1 MTKRI
6 VVTGIGLVTPIGT
19 GVKPFWENIKS
30 GTCGMSL
37 IESFDT
43 TNYKV
48 KVAGE
53 IKDFDPT
60 QWIGKKEAK
69 RMDRFTQFSIAA
81 SRLAVEDASL
91 EITQDN
97 ADRIGVY
104 MGCGIG
110 GLDTIQDSSHKMFS
124 KGADRIS
131 PFFIPMSISNMAA
144 GNVSIDLGIKGSCLT
159 YNTACASSASAIGEA
174 LKDLRCGIHDVMLA
188 GGTEASITPLGI
200 GGFQAMT
207 ALCESSDPMR
217 ASIPFDK
224 DRSGFVMAE
233 GAAMLV
239 LETLDHALSRGAK
252 IYAELLG
259 YGATSDAHHITTPAP
274 GGEGGSRAMKAALRD
289 AGLTPEDIGYINAHG
304 TSTPYNDIFE
314 TAAIKSAFGPYAYKV
329 PVSSTKSMTGHLL
342 GAAGGVESAVCALAL
357 QNGFIPATI
366 NFNEADPECDLDY
379 VPNLGREANI
389 SYALT
394 NSLGFGGHNAT
405 LIFGKYPLGDAL

>member
-1 MTKRI
+1 MKNRV
-6 VVTGIGLVTPIGT
+6 VVTGLGIISPIGT
-19 GVKPFWENIKS
+19 GKEAFWTGIKE
-30 GTCGMSL
+30 GKCGIDM

-43 TNYKV
+43 ENFKV

-53 IKDFDPT
+53 VKDFDPT
-60 QWIGKKEAK
+60 VFVNKKEAK
-69 RMDRFTQFSIAA
+69 RMDRFTQFAIGA
-81 SRLAVEDASL
+81 SKLAIEDANL
-91 EITQDN
+91 TINDDN
-97 ADRIGVY
+97 AENIGIY

-110 GLDTIQDSSHKMFS
+110 GLITIEDSAGKLFS

-144 GNVSIDLGIKGSCLT
+144 GNVSIELGVKGSCLT

-174 LKDLRCGIHDVMLA
+174 LKELRYGNHDVMIA
-188 GGTEASITPLGI
+188 GGTEASISALGV

-207 ALCESSDPMR
+207 ALCESHDPNR

-239 LETLDHALSRGAK
+239 LEKLEHAQKRGAH
-252 IYAELLG
+252 IYAELVG
-259 YGATSDAHHITTPAP
+259 YGSTSDSHHITTPAP
-274 GGEGGSRAMKAALRD
+274 GGEGGARAMKMAIKD
-289 AGLTPEDIGYINAHG
+289 AGITKEDIHYINAHG

-314 TAAIKSAFGPYAYKV
+314 TAAIKATFGEIAYKI

-342 GAAGGVESAVCALAL
+342 GAAGGIESAVCSLAVE
-357 QNGFIPATI
+357 NDFIPATI
-366 NFNEADPECDLDY
+366 NLEENDPLCDLDY
-379 VPNLGREANI
+379 VPKIGRKQTVD
-389 SYALT
+389 YALT

-405 LIFGKYPLGDAL
+405 LIFAKYKG